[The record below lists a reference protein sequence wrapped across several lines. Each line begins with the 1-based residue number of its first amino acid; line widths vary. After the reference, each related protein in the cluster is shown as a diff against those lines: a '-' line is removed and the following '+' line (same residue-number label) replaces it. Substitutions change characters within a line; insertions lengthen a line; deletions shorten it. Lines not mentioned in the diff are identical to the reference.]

1 MPEIS
6 RFYGII
12 VQMFFKDHDPPHFH
26 IEYGEFK
33 AVINLSNEIV
43 KGFMP
48 KRALNLVFE
57 WMDIHKNEL
66 IENWELAQNG
76 KPLNKIEP
84 LK

>member
-1 MPEIS
+1 MPEVS

>member
-33 AVINLSNEIV
+33 VVINLSNEVV
-43 KGFMP
+43 KGLMP

-57 WMDIHKNEL
+57 WMDIHKNE
-66 IENWELAQNG
+66 IMENWELAQKG